1 MNDDPAFD
9 DADQENKEN
18 AVELGKKKIFYS
30 IPIHNSFFFIQQVK
44 VQLMKQPMSNGHD
57 QIFHQ

>member
-18 AVELGKKKIFYS
+18 AVELGTKKKFYS
-30 IPIHNSFFFIQQVK
+30 IPIHNSFFFIR
-44 VQLMKQPMSNGHD
+44 
-57 QIFHQ
+57 

>member
-18 AVELGKKKIFYS
+18 AVELGKEKNS
-30 IPIHNSFFFIQQVK
+30 IVFRCIIRSFSYNRSRSS
-44 VQLMKQPMSNGHD
+44 L
-57 QIFHQ
+57 